1 MKLRG
6 QPSDREEEAGKDNE
20 EKEKEDEESND
31 DEPKP
36 KKVCVNGQELPEI
49 TLTELA
55 CLNISLEEIENFAKS
70 SGTAAALFASLLD
83 GSMTGL
89 SNKTKMLSN
98 AVLTIT
104 LYHVIQSYNVLH
116 PDKPVALFG
125 FDMAKSNSDDIEG
138 RMFFNEGENCRR
150 FILPVQTERRE
161 DDGAT
166 DQEHY
171 ALIYID
177 KADNGRIL
185 YADSFRLFKLADE
198 RIKNIAKI
206 LGMPNAA
213 VERLDRERVQH
224 QTLKNSCGVHVAA
237 NCFAFLEHGTQFPRI
252 RVDATNIRQQIVK
265 FIRGVKYVKQK
276 YSIKFGVQ
284 INWNKQKPIKIPK
297 EFENKDVVEEDEGE
311 PVECEDTGNANKTDG
326 SKMTDG
332 SSEQGYVT
340 SQSILVLLFC

>member
-6 QPSDREEEAGKDNE
+6 QPSDREEEVGKDNK
-20 EKEKEDEESND
+20 EKEKKDEESSD

-49 TLTELA
+49 NVNEIA

-70 SGTAAALFASLLD
+70 SETAATLFASLMD

-104 LYHVIQSYNVLH
+104 LFQIVRNYNILH
-116 PDKPVALFG
+116 PDCPVALFD
-125 FDMAKSNSDDIEG
+125 FDMAMSEKEDLEG
-138 RMFFNEGENCRR
+138 RMYFNEEGNCRR
-150 FILPVQTERRE
+150 FILPVHTERRE
-161 DDGAT
+161 EDGAT

-171 ALIYID
+171 ALIYMD
-177 KADNGRIL
+177 KADDGHVM
-185 YADSFRLFKLADE
+185 YADSFRLFKLPDE
-198 RIKNIAKI
+198 RIKNIAKV

-213 VERLDRERVQH
+213 VERMVRERVQH

-237 NCFAFLEHGTQFPRI
+237 NCFAFLEHGIQFPRI
-252 RVDATNIRQQIVK
+252 RVNATNIRQQIVK

-284 INWNKQKPIKIPK
+284 INWNKQKPIKVPK
-297 EFENKDVVEEDEGE
+297 EFEVEELIEGNEGE
-311 PVECEDTGNANKTDG
+311 PVECEDTGDMNKTDG
-326 SKMTDG
+326 SKVTDG
-332 SSEQGYVT
+332 NSEQST
-340 SQSILVLLFC
+340 SNS